1 MANPPLRTR
10 GQVRRLVAPGLVP
23 RRANAKASTR
33 DITGQSAPLP
43 SATLG
48 IAEDEPSG
56 AIGLSYRRYYRTVLV
71 PLVRHVSLIMKEH
84 ATSMEMPPR
93 PVSFATDNCRALLM
107 AINGDDNIMDRST
120 TAAVGA
126 SFDHQLVN
134 LHFARILHRCF
145 HMSVHAAG
153 H

>member
-1 MANPPLRTR
+1 MWT
-10 GQVRRLVAPGLVP
+10 VA
-23 RRANAKASTR
+23 
-33 DITGQSAPLP
+33 
-43 SATLG
+43 ATLVR
-48 IAEDEPSG
+48 APQAQALQDCTVVFEPPAGTANWQAADTAS
-56 AIGLSYRRYYRTVLV
+56 AARPHVIMM
-71 PLVRHVSLIMKEH
+71 LVRHVSLIMKEH